1 MSFKTITITIH
12 ADGPRGEIG
21 PQFFGHFTEETLT
34 SWEGGSSSRQ
44 KVFDP
49 GNPRFP
55 CSYDAGYLRTMAA
68 RGKSPGSRPSDL
80 LQCTDVATHH
90 ERIAEP
96 GEY

>member
-1 MSFKTITITIH
+1 MGCTQAGPTIFKTNTITIH

-21 PQFFGHFTEETLT
+21 PQIFGHFTEETLT

-55 CSYDAGYLRTMAA
+55 CSYDAWVLEDHGSPWPVA
-68 RGKSPGSRPSDL
+68 RFK
-80 LQCTDVATHH
+80 T
-90 ERIAEP
+90 E
-96 GEY
+96 